1 MDVKLV
7 VANGKFAGKAIPV
20 TGPKFFIGRAEDCQ
34 LRPASELVSRH
45 HCVIIVEGDY
55 VAVRDFGSKN
65 GTYVNGQR
73 VRGEIALKDG
83 DTLTVGVLEFTVR
96 TAAAPAKP
104 SKPKVES
111 VMEAVTRTAAQAAST
126 DFDVDSWL
134 EDESQEAEAHAE
146 TKTIEVPPPSARQ
159 AALTDT
165 KPPHDTPEKPV
176 DPETRQ
182 AALTDTKPPHDTP
195 EKPVDPETRK
205 ALASVFSDDDQTTAT
220 SADQKKKEESG
231 KFKKPQPASSDSA
244 AANVLKNLFRRT

>member
-20 TGPKFFIGRAEDCQ
+20 AGPKFFIGRAEDCQ

-73 VRGEIALKDG
+73 VRGEIMLKDG

-96 TAAAPAKP
+96 TAAAPVKP

-134 EDESQEAEAHAE
+134 DESAEAHAE
-146 TKTIEVPPPSARQ
+146 TKTIEVPPPK
-159 AALTDT
+159 ALPASMTDT
-165 KPPHDTPEKPV
+165 NPPHDTPEK
-176 DPETRQ
+176 
-182 AALTDTKPPHDTP
+182 A
-195 EKPVDPETRK
+195 VDPETRK
-205 ALASVFSDDDQTTAT
+205 ALASIFSDQDET
-220 SADQKKKEESG
+220 SSSPTEAQKKESG
-231 KFKKPQPASSDSA
+231 RFKKPQPASSDSA

>member
-73 VRGEIALKDG
+73 VRGEITLKDG

-134 EDESQEAEAHAE
+134 ENESQGAEAHAE
-146 TKTIEVPPPSARQ
+146 TKTIELPPQSARQ
-159 AALTDT
+159 AS
-165 KPPHDTPEKPV
+165 
-176 DPETRQ
+176 
-182 AALTDTKPPHDTP
+182 LTDTKPPHDTP

-205 ALASVFSDDDQTTAT
+205 ALASIFSDDDQATAT
-220 SADQKKKEESG
+220 SSDQKKKDESG

>member
-20 TGPKFFIGRAEDCQ
+20 AGPKFFIGRAEDCQ

-73 VRGEIALKDG
+73 VRGEIMLKDG

-134 EDESQEAEAHAE
+134 DESAEAHAE
-146 TKTIEVPPPSARQ
+146 TKTIEVPPPKARP
-159 AALTDT
+159 ASMTDT
-165 KPPHDTPEKPV
+165 NPPHDTPEK
-176 DPETRQ
+176 
-182 AALTDTKPPHDTP
+182 A
-195 EKPVDPETRK
+195 VDPETRK
-205 ALASVFSDDDQTTAT
+205 ALASIFSDQDETPSTPTEA
-220 SADQKKKEESG
+220 QKKESG
-231 KFKKPQPASSDSA
+231 RFKKPQPASSDTA

>member
-20 TGPKFFIGRAEDCQ
+20 IGPKFFIGRAEDCQ

-73 VRGEIALKDG
+73 VRGEIMLKDG

-111 VMEAVTRTAAQAAST
+111 VAEAVTRTAAQAAST

-134 EDESQEAEAHAE
+134 EDESKEAAAHAE
-146 TKTIEVPPPSARQ
+146 TKTIEVPPASARP
-159 AALTDT
+159 ASLTDT
-165 KPPHDTPEKPV
+165 NPPHDTPEKPV
-176 DPETRQ
+176 DPE
-182 AALTDTKPPHDTP
+182 A
-195 EKPVDPETRK
+195 RK
-205 ALASVFSDDDQTTAT
+205 ALASIFSDEEQPPAET
-220 SADQKKKEESG
+220 SADPKKKDESG
-231 KFKKPQPASSDSA
+231 KFKKPQAASSDSA